1 MSKRVN
7 LKTLNRPSTP
17 KSDVSI
23 VNLSTYTSP
32 RVGEV
37 RGKDWIK
44 YGEDNNYYQY
54 LIDRY
59 NGSPTNN
66 AIINGLSEMIYGKG
80 LDATDSSRKP
90 DQYAQMKSLFKDD
103 CVRKLAYDLKLM
115 GGCAIQVIYS
125 KDRKTIA
132 QVEHLPVEALRAE
145 KANEDGD
152 IEGYYYHK
160 DWSKVKP
167 TDNPQRI
174 PAFGFSK
181 ESLEILFIKPYRS
194 GYYYYSPVDY
204 QGGIQYCE
212 LEEEISNF
220 HINNIKQGLAPTM
233 LINFN
238 NGVPS
243 EEERQMIETRI
254 SQKFAGSSNAGK
266 FILAF
271 NDDANTA
278 ATIEPV
284 QLSDAHNQYQF
295 LSDESSKKIMVAHRI
310 VSPMLFG
317 IKDSSGLGNN
327 ADEIKTASILLDNT
341 VIRPFQTLL
350 LNAFDKILAFNNIAL
365 NLYFK
370 TLQPLEFTD
379 LENAADMATR
389 EEETGVKMSSE
400 KLEAT
405 DEELLDSLKDLGETE
420 EELTKQGWVMV
431 DERKV
436 DYNQEDAL
444 DKMLSLA
451 STPTARPNSKS
462 EQDGE
467 VEDTKFIVRY
477 QYAPLST
484 SGNSREFCQKMVSA
498 KKLYR
503 KEDLN
508 KDSAAN
514 QELGHNKQP
523 YNLFLYKGGVNCHH
537 YWMRKT
543 FKFEGT
549 GRPDVNSPK
558 ADDISVN
565 EAKKAGFKPAT
576 NEKEVATR
584 PVDMPNNGHHP
595 DYNK

>member
-7 LKTLNRPSTP
+7 LKNVSRASKPS
-17 KSDVSI
+17 SDVSI

-32 RVGEV
+32 KVGEV

-44 YGEDNNYYQY
+44 YGDDNNYYQY

-80 LDATDSSRKP
+80 LDATDSHRKP
-90 DQYAQMKSLFKDD
+90 DAYAQMKSLFKDD

-125 KDRKTIA
+125 KDRKKVA
-132 QVEHLPVEALRAE
+132 QLEHLPVETLRAE
-145 KANEDGD
+145 KANDDGD
-152 IEGYYYHK
+152 IEAYYYHK
-160 DWSKVKP
+160 DWAKVKQS
-167 TDNPQRI
+167 DIPQRI
-174 PAFGFSK
+174 PAFGYSK

-194 GYYYYSPVDY
+194 GFYYYSPVDY
-204 QGGIQYCE
+204 QGGVQYCE

-220 HINNIKQGLAPTM
+220 HLNNILNGLAPSM

-238 NGVPS
+238 NGVPN
-243 EEERQMIETRI
+243 EEERRLIETRI
-254 SQKFAGSSNAGK
+254 QQKFSGTSNAGK

-271 NDDANTA
+271 NDDSTSS

-350 LNAFDKILAFNNIAL
+350 LTAFDQILAFNGIAL

-379 LENAADMATR
+379 LENAADMETR
-389 EEETGVKMSSE
+389 EEETGVKMSEQKPELS
-400 KLEAT
+400 
-405 DEELLDSLKDLGETE
+405 DEELIDSLKDLGETE
-420 EELTKQGWVMV
+420 EELTEKGWVVV
-431 DERKV
+431 DERVV
-436 DYNQEDAL
+436 DYDQEDAL

-467 VEDTKFIVRY
+467 VEGTKFIVRY

-484 SGNSREFCQKMVSA
+484 SGNSREFCRKMVSA

-508 KDSAAN
+508 KESAAN
-514 QELGHNKQP
+514 SELAATGETT
-523 YNLFLYKGGVNCHH
+523 YNLFLYKGGANCHH

-558 ADDISVN
+558 VDDVSVN
-565 EAKKAGFKPAT
+565 EAKKAGFKPET
-576 NEKEVATR
+576 NPSEVAKR
-584 PVDMPNNGHHP
+584 PIDMPNNGYKNP
-595 DYNK
+595 R